1 MTKPW
6 EILIW
11 RGAPKPW
18 EVSTYSNE
26 KLRWTVSNR
35 RFPHFQCQP
44 QRERLSVFASRG
56 GVESPRV
63 RRSGRGGSTS
73 RPRSGV
79 RRPRAAPGA
88 RLARFAALTAG
99 KRRRTPRTEREAGVQ
114 SAEGPISRVKSRRCL
129 NSKVDTLALS
139 SFKTHVDI
147 TPNLTSLATARRL
160 DAKRSHPADLATA
173 IEVTCGS
180 RTCLDS
186 NPTHCGIAHCSS
198 PSMLRTSDAR
208 PNPAVAPGRGA
219 DLRRAEVQP

>member
-1 MTKPW
+1 MHFDRPPLIIYFVLERFIYVTKPW

-114 SAEGPISRVKSRRCL
+114 RRPEVSRVIIASVSKFRKS
-129 NSKVDTLALS
+129 T
-139 SFKTHVDI
+139 
-147 TPNLTSLATARRL
+147 
-160 DAKRSHPADLATA
+160 RSP
-173 IEVTCGS
+173 
-180 RTCLDS
+180 
-186 NPTHCGIAHCSS
+186 
-198 PSMLRTSDAR
+198 
-208 PNPAVAPGRGA
+208 
-219 DLRRAEVQP
+219 

>member
-1 MTKPW
+1 MPGGSTGIRGTEPPSHRALRPPTAYHLFRFG
-6 EILIW
+6 EIYLCDKTM
-11 RGAPKPW
+11 GNPYLEGCAETW

-114 SAEGPISRVKSRRCL
+114 RARYRVL
-129 NSKVDTLALS
+129 NRVG
-139 SFKTHVDI
+139 V
-147 TPNLTSLATARRL
+147 
-160 DAKRSHPADLATA
+160 
-173 IEVTCGS
+173 
-180 RTCLDS
+180 
-186 NPTHCGIAHCSS
+186 
-198 PSMLRTSDAR
+198 
-208 PNPAVAPGRGA
+208 
-219 DLRRAEVQP
+219 